1 MPNYTAKNWLVIVT
15 KIIHFISDKFNPIRP
30 MGRGNWF
37 LSCFTYA
44 LIYMPLAWVLPGM
57 ENNPAPPV
65 TVLMLSVIGFPFVLL
80 HMRRAR
86 AAAIPIAF
94 IYIMWFL
101 TPINLMTEGG
111 LVEKSINIY
120 HLVVLVG
127 LVFSRNKLQVQ
138 SP

>member
-1 MPNYTAKNWLVIVT
+1 
-15 KIIHFISDKFNPIRP
+15 

-37 LSCFTYA
+37 LSCFIYA
-44 LIYMPLAWVLPGM
+44 LIYVPLAWVLPGM
-57 ENNPAPPV
+57 ENNPAPPE

-94 IYIMWFL
+94 IYLVWFL

-111 LVEKSINIY
+111 IVERFINIY
-120 HLVVLVG
+120 QLVVLIG
-127 LVFSRNKLQVQ
+127 LVFKANKLEVL